1 MVASR
6 ICRPTDEPCHTMRP
20 LLHFSRPGLLAA
32 TLLTLNVPLAHGQ
45 DVKPDSPQQVH
56 RFTKEVTRTVTLE
69 YLLFLPKDHAADPAR
84 RWPLILFLHGAGE
97 RGNDIWRVAVHGPP
111 KIVRDRPDFPFI
123 VVSPQCPAGRTW
135 ANDELLALLDDV
147 IARYPVDRARVY
159 LTGLSMGGYGTWSLG
174 LAYPERFAAIVPI
187 CGGGDPLKV
196 LLPDPQKAA
205 ALRTLPV
212 WAFHGAKDPVVKVGE
227 SERMVEALR
236 KAGAQD
242 VQLTIYPDAQHDS
255 WTETY
260 NDPKLYEWLL
270 RHRREPAP

>member
-1 MVASR
+1 
-6 ICRPTDEPCHTMRP
+6 MRHLP
-20 LLHFSRPGLLAA
+20 HFSRPVLLAA
-32 TLLTLNVPLAHGQ
+32 ALLAWNVPLTHGQ

-56 RFTKEVTRTVTLE
+56 RFTAEVTRTVTLE

-84 RWPLILFLHGAGE
+84 RWPLLLFLHGAGE
-97 RGNDIWRVAVHGPP
+97 RGSDIWRVAVHGPP

-123 VVSPQCPAGRTW
+123 VVSPQCPTGRTW
-135 ANDELLALLDDV
+135 SNEELLALLDDV

-174 LAYPERFAAIVPI
+174 LAHPERFAAIVPI

-196 LLPDPQKAA
+196 LLPDPQMAQ

-236 KAGAQD
+236 KAGAQN
-242 VQLTIYPDAQHDS
+242 VQLTVYPDAQHDS

-260 NDPKLYEWLL
+260 NDPNLYEWLL